1 MCYHIRVSIRP
12 VRKVR
17 SKMSKL
23 FFRLLPAALSY
34 LVLRVCLTL
43 ARLLSDGRGPLD
55 GAVIYI
61 LAAGL
66 GYAAAIY
73 LLRRLCTHDTDAAE
87 FQPEII
93 AEGAAIDVDGTA
105 AAAGTVQGAA
115 DVCVPA
121 GDGAAAEAVRS
132 ELDRRGE
139 RDEHRQQGERKHPAR
154 LLPRRLILTAAATVL
169 LLLLSYL
176 CSLLPGGNYSP
187 AEQTSLAS
195 GARLSLPFAALL
207 LRSAVFPAVCEEL
220 YYRRSLSDAIAS
232 VGAGRFTAC
241 ICAALLFAV
250 SHTGGGVSSVLL
262 AGISSLILSALRTCS
277 KSIAC
282 PIAAHLIYNSTV
294 LIAANI

>member
-1 MCYHIRVSIRP
+1 
-12 VRKVR
+12 
-17 SKMSKL
+17 MSKL
-23 FFRLLPAALSY
+23 FLRLLPAAHSY

-93 AEGAAIDVDGTA
+93 AEGAAIDVDGTV

-115 DVCVPA
+115 DVCVP

-139 RDEHRQQGERKHPAR
+139 RDEHRQQGARKQPAR
-154 LLPRRLILTAAATVL
+154 SLPRRLILTAAATVL

-195 GARLSLPFAALL
+195 GARMSLPFAALL
-207 LRSAVFPAVCEEL
+207 LRSAVFPAVCEEM

-232 VGAGRFTAC
+232 VGAGRFTAS

>member
-1 MCYHIRVSIRP
+1 
-12 VRKVR
+12 
-17 SKMSKL
+17 MSKL
-23 FFRLLPAALSY
+23 FLRLLPAALSY

-93 AEGAAIDVDGTA
+93 AEGAALDVDGTA

-121 GDGAAAEAVRS
+121 GDGAAAESV
-132 ELDRRGE
+132 RGE

-195 GARLSLPFAALL
+195 GACMSLPFAALL

-262 AGISSLILSALRTCS
+262 AGISSRILSALRTCS

>member
-1 MCYHIRVSIRP
+1 
-12 VRKVR
+12 
-17 SKMSKL
+17 MSKL

-93 AEGAAIDVDGTA
+93 AEGAVLDVDGTA

-121 GDGAAAEAVRS
+121 GDGAAAEAVR
-132 ELDRRGE
+132 GE

-154 LLPRRLILTAAATVL
+154 SLPRRLISTAAATVL

-195 GARLSLPFAALL
+195 GARMSLPFAALL
-207 LRSAVFPAVCEEL
+207 LRSAVFPAVCEEM

-282 PIAAHLIYNSTV
+282 PIAAHLIYNSAV

>member
-1 MCYHIRVSIRP
+1 
-12 VRKVR
+12 
-17 SKMSKL
+17 MSKL

-93 AEGAAIDVDGTA
+93 AEGAALDVDGTA

-121 GDGAAAEAVRS
+121 GDGAAAEAVW
-132 ELDRRGE
+132 GE

-154 LLPRRLILTAAATVL
+154 SLPRRLILTAAATVL

-195 GARLSLPFAALL
+195 GARMSLPFAALL
-207 LRSAVFPAVCEEL
+207 LRSAVFPAVCEEM

-294 LIAANI
+294 LIVANI

>member
-1 MCYHIRVSIRP
+1 
-12 VRKVR
+12 
-17 SKMSKL
+17 MSKL

-115 DVCVPA
+115 DVCVP

-139 RDEHRQQGERKHPAR
+139 RDEHRQQGARKQPAR
-154 LLPRRLILTAAATVL
+154 SLPRRLISTAAATVL

-195 GARLSLPFAALL
+195 GARMSLPFAALL
-207 LRSAVFPAVCEEL
+207 LRSAVFPAVCEEM
-220 YYRRSLSDAIAS
+220 YYRRSLSDAMAS

-282 PIAAHLIYNSTV
+282 PIAAHLIYNSAV

>member
-1 MCYHIRVSIRP
+1 
-12 VRKVR
+12 
-17 SKMSKL
+17 MSKL

-93 AEGAAIDVDGTA
+93 AEGAALDVDGTA
-105 AAAGTVQGAA
+105 AA
-115 DVCVPA
+115 
-121 GDGAAAEAVRS
+121 EAVRG

-195 GARLSLPFAALL
+195 GARMSLPFAALL

-282 PIAAHLIYNSTV
+282 PIAAHLIYNSAV

>member
-115 DVCVPA
+115 DVCVP
-121 GDGAAAEAVRS
+121 GDGAAAEAVRG

-139 RDEHRQQGERKHPAR
+139 RDEHRQQEERKHPAR

-187 AEQTSLAS
+187 AEQISLAS
-195 GARLSLPFAALL
+195 GARMSLPFAALL

-262 AGISSLILSALRTCS
+262 AGISSLILSALRTRS

-282 PIAAHLIYNSTV
+282 PIAAHLIYNSAV

>member
-1 MCYHIRVSIRP
+1 
-12 VRKVR
+12 
-17 SKMSKL
+17 MSKL

-93 AEGAAIDVDGTA
+93 AEGAALAVDGTA

-121 GDGAAAEAVRS
+121 GDGAAAEAV
-132 ELDRRGE
+132 RGE

-195 GARLSLPFAALL
+195 GARMSLPFAALL
-207 LRSAVFPAVCEEL
+207 LRSAAFPAVCEEM

-294 LIAANI
+294 LIVANI

>member
-1 MCYHIRVSIRP
+1 
-12 VRKVR
+12 
-17 SKMSKL
+17 MSKL
-23 FFRLLPAALSY
+23 FFKLLPAALSY

-115 DVCVPA
+115 DVCVP

-139 RDEHRQQGERKHPAR
+139 RDEHRQQGARKQPAR
-154 LLPRRLILTAAATVL
+154 SLPRRLILTAAATVL

-195 GARLSLPFAALL
+195 GARMSLPFAALL

-262 AGISSLILSALRTCS
+262 AGISSLILSALRTRS

-282 PIAAHLIYNSTV
+282 PIAAHLIYNSAV

>member
-1 MCYHIRVSIRP
+1 
-12 VRKVR
+12 
-17 SKMSKL
+17 MSKL

-115 DVCVPA
+115 DVCVP

-139 RDEHRQQGERKHPAR
+139 RDEHRQQGARKQPAR
-154 LLPRRLILTAAATVL
+154 SLPRRLILTAAATVL

-195 GARLSLPFAALL
+195 GARMSLPFAALL

-262 AGISSLILSALRTCS
+262 AGISSLILSALRTRS

-282 PIAAHLIYNSTV
+282 PIAAHLIYNSAV

>member
-1 MCYHIRVSIRP
+1 
-12 VRKVR
+12 
-17 SKMSKL
+17 MSKL

-115 DVCVPA
+115 DVCVP

-139 RDEHRQQGERKHPAR
+139 RDEHRQQGARKQPAR
-154 LLPRRLILTAAATVL
+154 SLPRRLISTAAATVL

-195 GARLSLPFAALL
+195 GARMSLPFAALL

-282 PIAAHLIYNSTV
+282 PIAAHLINNSAV

>member
-1 MCYHIRVSIRP
+1 
-12 VRKVR
+12 
-17 SKMSKL
+17 MSKL

-34 LVLRVCLTL
+34 LVLRVCLTI

-73 LLRRLCTHDTDAAE
+73 LLRRLCTHETDAAE

-93 AEGAAIDVDGTA
+93 AEGAALDVDGTA

-121 GDGAAAEAVRS
+121 GDGAAAEAV
-132 ELDRRGE
+132 RGE

-195 GARLSLPFAALL
+195 GARMLLPFAALL

-282 PIAAHLIYNSTV
+282 PIAAHLIYNSAV

>member
-1 MCYHIRVSIRP
+1 
-12 VRKVR
+12 
-17 SKMSKL
+17 MSKL

-93 AEGAAIDVDGTA
+93 AEGAALDGDGTA

-121 GDGAAAEAVRS
+121 GDGAAAEAVR
-132 ELDRRGE
+132 GE

-154 LLPRRLILTAAATVL
+154 SLPRCLISTAVATVL

-187 AEQTSLAS
+187 AEQTSLTS
-195 GARLSLPFAALL
+195 GARMSLPFAALL
-207 LRSAVFPAVCEEL
+207 LRSAVFPAVCEEM

-282 PIAAHLIYNSTV
+282 PIAAHLIYNSAV

>member
-1 MCYHIRVSIRP
+1 
-12 VRKVR
+12 
-17 SKMSKL
+17 MSKL

-43 ARLLSDGRGPLD
+43 ACLLSDGRGPLD

-73 LLRRLCTHDTDAAE
+73 LLRRLCTHDTDDAE

-93 AEGAAIDVDGTA
+93 AEGAALDVDGTA

-121 GDGAAAEAVRS
+121 GDGAAAEAV
-132 ELDRRGE
+132 RGE

-195 GARLSLPFAALL
+195 GARMLLPFAALL

>member
-1 MCYHIRVSIRP
+1 
-12 VRKVR
+12 
-17 SKMSKL
+17 MSKL
-23 FFRLLPAALSY
+23 FFKLLPAALSY
-34 LVLRVCLTL
+34 LVLRVCLIL

-93 AEGAAIDVDGTA
+93 AEGAALDVDGTA

-121 GDGAAAEAVRS
+121 GDGAAAEAVR
-132 ELDRRGE
+132 GE

-154 LLPRRLILTAAATVL
+154 SLPRRLILTAAATVL

-195 GARLSLPFAALL
+195 GARMSLPFAALL
-207 LRSAVFPAVCEEL
+207 LRSAVFPAVCEEM

-294 LIAANI
+294 LIVANI

>member
-1 MCYHIRVSIRP
+1 
-12 VRKVR
+12 
-17 SKMSKL
+17 MSKL

-93 AEGAAIDVDGTA
+93 AEGAALDVDGTA

-121 GDGAAAEAVRS
+121 GDGAAAEAVR
-132 ELDRRGE
+132 GE

-154 LLPRRLILTAAATVL
+154 SLPRRLILTAAATVL

-195 GARLSLPFAALL
+195 GARMSLPFAALL

-282 PIAAHLIYNSTV
+282 PIAAHLIYNSAV

>member
-1 MCYHIRVSIRP
+1 
-12 VRKVR
+12 
-17 SKMSKL
+17 MSKL

-73 LLRRLCTHDTDAAE
+73 LLRRLCTHDTDAVD

-93 AEGAAIDVDGTA
+93 AEGAALDGDGTA

-121 GDGAAAEAVRS
+121 GDGAAAEAV
-132 ELDRRGE
+132 RGE

-195 GARLSLPFAALL
+195 GARMSLPFAALL
-207 LRSAVFPAVCEEL
+207 LRSAVFPAVCEEM

-294 LIAANI
+294 LIVANI

>member
-1 MCYHIRVSIRP
+1 MCYHIRASARP

-93 AEGAAIDVDGTA
+93 AEGAALAVDGTA

-121 GDGAAAEAVRS
+121 GDGAAAEAVR
-132 ELDRRGE
+132 GE

-154 LLPRRLILTAAATVL
+154 SLPRRLILTAAATVL

-195 GARLSLPFAALL
+195 GARMSLPFAALL

-282 PIAAHLIYNSTV
+282 PIAAHLIYNSAV

>member
-1 MCYHIRVSIRP
+1 
-12 VRKVR
+12 
-17 SKMSKL
+17 MSKL

-115 DVCVPA
+115 DVCVP

-139 RDEHRQQGERKHPAR
+139 RDEHRQQGARKQPAR
-154 LLPRRLILTAAATVL
+154 SLPRRLISTAAATVL

-195 GARLSLPFAALL
+195 GARMSLPFAALL

-277 KSIAC
+277 KRIAC
-282 PIAAHLIYNSTV
+282 PIAAHLIYNSAV

>member
-1 MCYHIRVSIRP
+1 MCYHIRASARP

-61 LAAGL
+61 LATGL

-93 AEGAAIDVDGTA
+93 AEGAALDVDGTA

-121 GDGAAAEAVRS
+121 GDGAAAEAVR
-132 ELDRRGE
+132 GE

-154 LLPRRLILTAAATVL
+154 SLPRRLILTAAATVL

-195 GARLSLPFAALL
+195 GARMSLPFAALL
-207 LRSAVFPAVCEEL
+207 LRSAVFPAVCEEM

-294 LIAANI
+294 LIVANI

>member
-1 MCYHIRVSIRP
+1 
-12 VRKVR
+12 
-17 SKMSKL
+17 MSKL
-23 FFRLLPAALSY
+23 FLRLLPAALSY

-93 AEGAAIDVDGTA
+93 AEGAALDVDGTA

-121 GDGAAAEAVRS
+121 GDGAAAEAV
-132 ELDRRGE
+132 RGE

-195 GARLSLPFAALL
+195 GARISLPFAALL
-207 LRSAVFPAVCEEL
+207 LRSAVFPAVCEEM

-282 PIAAHLIYNSTV
+282 PIAAHLIYNSAV

>member
-1 MCYHIRVSIRP
+1 
-12 VRKVR
+12 
-17 SKMSKL
+17 MSKL

-73 LLRRLCTHDTDAAE
+73 LLWRLCTHDTEAAE

-93 AEGAAIDVDGTA
+93 AEGAALDGDGTA
-105 AAAGTVQGAA
+105 AAAGTVHGAA

-121 GDGAAAEAVRS
+121 GNSAAAEAVR
-132 ELDRRGE
+132 GE
-139 RDEHRQQGERKHPAR
+139 RDRRDERNKQEKRKHPAR
-154 LLPRRLILTAAATVL
+154 SLPRRLISTAAATVL

-195 GARLSLPFAALL
+195 GARMSLPFAALL

-262 AGISSLILSALRTCS
+262 AGISSLILSALRERS
-277 KSIAC
+277 ESIAC
-282 PIAAHLIYNSTV
+282 PIAAHLIYNSAV

>member
-1 MCYHIRVSIRP
+1 MCYHIRASIRP

-93 AEGAAIDVDGTA
+93 AEGAALDGDGTA

-121 GDGAAAEAVRS
+121 GDGAAAEAVR
-132 ELDRRGE
+132 GE

-154 LLPRRLILTAAATVL
+154 SLPRCLISTAVATVL

-195 GARLSLPFAALL
+195 GACMSLPFAALL

>member
-1 MCYHIRVSIRP
+1 
-12 VRKVR
+12 
-17 SKMSKL
+17 MSKL

-115 DVCVPA
+115 DVCVP

-139 RDEHRQQGERKHPAR
+139 RDEHRQQGERKQPAR
-154 LLPRRLILTAAATVL
+154 LLPRRLILTAVATVL

-195 GARLSLPFAALL
+195 GARMSLPFAALL

>member
-1 MCYHIRVSIRP
+1 MTWTVPRQLPGLCKALRMYVYRATVRQLPRYRP
-12 VRKVR
+12 R
-17 SKMSKL
+17 
-23 FFRLLPAALSY
+23 
-34 LVLRVCLTL
+34 
-43 ARLLSDGRGPLD
+43 
-55 GAVIYI
+55 
-61 LAAGL
+61 
-66 GYAAAIY
+66 
-73 LLRRLCTHDTDAAE
+73 
-87 FQPEII
+87 QW
-93 AEGAAIDVDGTA
+93 
-105 AAAGTVQGAA
+105 
-115 DVCVPA
+115 
-121 GDGAAAEAVRS
+121 
-132 ELDRRGE
+132 RGE
-139 RDEHRQQGERKHPAR
+139 RDEHRQQGARKQPAR
-154 LLPRRLILTAAATVL
+154 SLPRRLISTAAATVL

-195 GARLSLPFAALL
+195 GARMSLPFAALL

-282 PIAAHLIYNSTV
+282 PIAAHLIYNSAV

>member
-1 MCYHIRVSIRP
+1 
-12 VRKVR
+12 
-17 SKMSKL
+17 MSKL

-93 AEGAAIDVDGTA
+93 AEGAALDVDGTA

-121 GDGAAAEAVRS
+121 GDGAAAEAVR
-132 ELDRRGE
+132 GE

-154 LLPRRLILTAAATVL
+154 SLPRRLILTAAATVL

-195 GARLSLPFAALL
+195 GARMSLPFAALL
-207 LRSAVFPAVCEEL
+207 LRSAVFPAVCEEM

-262 AGISSLILSALRTCS
+262 AGISSLILSALRTRS

-282 PIAAHLIYNSTV
+282 PIAAHLIYNSAV

>member
-1 MCYHIRVSIRP
+1 
-12 VRKVR
+12 
-17 SKMSKL
+17 MSKL

-115 DVCVPA
+115 DVCVP

-139 RDEHRQQGERKHPAR
+139 RDEHRQQGARKQPAR
-154 LLPRRLILTAAATVL
+154 SLPRRLISTAAATVL

-195 GARLSLPFAALL
+195 GARMSLPFAALL

-282 PIAAHLIYNSTV
+282 PIAAHLIYNSAV

>member
-1 MCYHIRVSIRP
+1 
-12 VRKVR
+12 
-17 SKMSKL
+17 MSKL

-93 AEGAAIDVDGTA
+93 AEGAALDVDGTA

-121 GDGAAAEAVRS
+121 GDGAAAEAVR
-132 ELDRRGE
+132 GE

-154 LLPRRLILTAAATVL
+154 SLPRRLILTAAATVL

-195 GARLSLPFAALL
+195 GARMSLPFAALL
-207 LRSAVFPAVCEEL
+207 LRSAVFPAVCEEM

-250 SHTGGGVSSVLL
+250 SHTGGGVSSALL

-282 PIAAHLIYNSTV
+282 PIAAHLIYNSAV

>member
-1 MCYHIRVSIRP
+1 
-12 VRKVR
+12 
-17 SKMSKL
+17 MSKL

-93 AEGAAIDVDGTA
+93 AEGAALDVDGTA

-121 GDGAAAEAVRS
+121 GDGAAAEAVR
-132 ELDRRGE
+132 GE

-154 LLPRRLILTAAATVL
+154 SLPRRLILTAAATVL

-195 GARLSLPFAALL
+195 GARMSLPFAALL
-207 LRSAVFPAVCEEL
+207 LRSAVFPAVCEEM

-294 LIAANI
+294 LIVANI

>member
-1 MCYHIRVSIRP
+1 
-12 VRKVR
+12 
-17 SKMSKL
+17 MSKL

-93 AEGAAIDVDGTA
+93 AEGAALDVDGTA

-121 GDGAAAEAVRS
+121 GDGAAAEAV
-132 ELDRRGE
+132 RGE

-195 GARLSLPFAALL
+195 GARMSLPFAALL
-207 LRSAVFPAVCEEL
+207 LRSAVFPAVCEEM

-294 LIAANI
+294 LIVANI

>member
-1 MCYHIRVSIRP
+1 
-12 VRKVR
+12 
-17 SKMSKL
+17 MSKL
-23 FFRLLPAALSY
+23 FLRLLPAALSY

-73 LLRRLCTHDTDAAE
+73 LLRRLCTHDTEAAE

-93 AEGAAIDVDGTA
+93 AEGAVLDGDGTA

-121 GDGAAAEAVRS
+121 GDGAAAEAVR
-132 ELDRRGE
+132 GE

-154 LLPRRLILTAAATVL
+154 SLPRRLILTAAATVL

-195 GARLSLPFAALL
+195 GARMLLPFAALL

>member
-1 MCYHIRVSIRP
+1 
-12 VRKVR
+12 
-17 SKMSKL
+17 MSKL
-23 FFRLLPAALSY
+23 FLRLLPAALSY
-34 LVLRVCLTL
+34 LVLRVCITL
-43 ARLLSDGRGPLD
+43 ARLLSDGRGLLD
-55 GAVIYI
+55 GTVIYI

-73 LLRRLCTHDTDAAE
+73 LLRRLCTHDMDDAE

-93 AEGAAIDVDGTA
+93 AEDVDLDGDGTMADAVTADGAAADVGA
-105 AAAGTVQGAA
+105 LHGAA
-115 DVCVPA
+115 DACVPA
-121 GDGAAAEAVRS
+121 GNGAAAEAVRDGR
-132 ELDRRGE
+132 DRRYK
-139 RDEHRQQGERKHPAR
+139 RNKQGERKHPAR
-154 LLPRRLILTAAATVL
+154 SLPRCLISTAAATVL

-195 GARLSLPFAALL
+195 GARMLLPFAALL

-220 YYRRSLSDAIAS
+220 YYRRSLCDAIAS

-241 ICAALLFAV
+241 VCTALLFAV

-262 AGISSLILSALRTCS
+262 AGISSLILSALRERS
-277 KSIAC
+277 ESIAC
-282 PIAAHLIYNSTV
+282 PIAAHLIYNSAV

>member
-1 MCYHIRVSIRP
+1 
-12 VRKVR
+12 
-17 SKMSKL
+17 MSKL

-121 GDGAAAEAVRS
+121 GDGAAAEAVR
-132 ELDRRGE
+132 GE

-154 LLPRRLILTAAATVL
+154 SLPRRLILTAAATVL

-195 GARLSLPFAALL
+195 GARMSLPFAALL
-207 LRSAVFPAVCEEL
+207 LRSAVFPAVCEEM

-294 LIAANI
+294 LIVANI

>member
-1 MCYHIRVSIRP
+1 MKY
-12 VRKVR
+12 K
-17 SKMSKL
+17 KL
-23 FFRLLPAALSY
+23 
-34 LVLRVCLTL
+34 
-43 ARLLSDGRGPLD
+43 
-55 GAVIYI
+55 
-61 LAAGL
+61 
-66 GYAAAIY
+66 
-73 LLRRLCTHDTDAAE
+73 
-87 FQPEII
+87 
-93 AEGAAIDVDGTA
+93 
-105 AAAGTVQGAA
+105 
-115 DVCVPA
+115 
-121 GDGAAAEAVRS
+121 
-132 ELDRRGE
+132 
-139 RDEHRQQGERKHPAR
+139 
-154 LLPRRLILTAAATVL
+154 TVL

-195 GARLSLPFAALL
+195 GVRMSLPFAALL
-207 LRSAVFPAVCEEL
+207 LRSAVFPAVCEEM

-282 PIAAHLIYNSTV
+282 PIAAHLIYNSAV

>member
-1 MCYHIRVSIRP
+1 MCYHIRASARP

-73 LLRRLCTHDTDAAE
+73 LLRRLCTHDTDAVD

-93 AEGAAIDVDGTA
+93 AEGAALDGDGTA

-121 GDGAAAEAVRS
+121 GDGAAAEAV
-132 ELDRRGE
+132 RGE

-195 GARLSLPFAALL
+195 GARMSLPFAALL
-207 LRSAVFPAVCEEL
+207 LRSAVFPAVCEEM

-294 LIAANI
+294 LIVANI

>member
-1 MCYHIRVSIRP
+1 
-12 VRKVR
+12 
-17 SKMSKL
+17 MSKL

-93 AEGAAIDVDGTA
+93 AEGAALDVDGTA

-121 GDGAAAEAVRS
+121 GDGAAAEAVR
-132 ELDRRGE
+132 GE

-154 LLPRRLILTAAATVL
+154 SLPRRLILTAAATVL

-195 GARLSLPFAALL
+195 GARMSLPFAALL

-241 ICAALLFAV
+241 ICAALFFAV

-262 AGISSLILSALRTCS
+262 AGISSLILSALRTRS

-282 PIAAHLIYNSTV
+282 PIAAHLIYNSAV

>member
-1 MCYHIRVSIRP
+1 
-12 VRKVR
+12 
-17 SKMSKL
+17 MSKL

-43 ARLLSDGRGPLD
+43 ARLLSDGRGLLD
-55 GAVIYI
+55 GTVIYI

-66 GYAAAIY
+66 GYVAAIY
-73 LLRRLCTHDTDAAE
+73 LLRRLCTHDMAAAE
-87 FQPEII
+87 FQSEII
-93 AEGAAIDVDGTA
+93 AEDAALDGDGTMA
-105 AAAGTVQGAA
+105 DAGAA
-115 DVCVPA
+115 DSCVPA
-121 GDGAAAEAVRS
+121 GNGAAAEAVR
-132 ELDRRGE
+132 GE
-139 RDEHRQQGERKHPAR
+139 RDGRDERNKQGERKHPAR
-154 LLPRRLILTAAATVL
+154 SLPRLLILTAAATVL

-195 GARLSLPFAALL
+195 GARMLLPFAALL

-220 YYRRSLSDAIAS
+220 YYRRSLCDAIAS

-241 ICAALLFAV
+241 VCTALLFAV

-262 AGISSLILSALRTCS
+262 AGISSLILSALRERS
-277 KSIAC
+277 ESIAC
-282 PIAAHLIYNSTV
+282 PIAAHLIYNSAV

>member
-1 MCYHIRVSIRP
+1 
-12 VRKVR
+12 
-17 SKMSKL
+17 MSKL

-93 AEGAAIDVDGTA
+93 AEGAALAVDGTA

-121 GDGAAAEAVRS
+121 GDGAAAEAVR
-132 ELDRRGE
+132 GE

-154 LLPRRLILTAAATVL
+154 SLPRRLILTAAATVL

-195 GARLSLPFAALL
+195 GARMSLPFAALL

-282 PIAAHLIYNSTV
+282 PIAAHLIYNSAV